1 MKIEMGESLF
11 YSWLRHVKEC
21 QIVQTNWTTSPQW
34 TLRHEDEL
42 IDIMTQTDELFR
54 EKYGYNIYKKNA
66 SLSQVLQQAECDV
79 LGVSVQAGEIKIFAI
94 DVAFHRDGLVY
105 GDRKTT
111 VMKIINKCL
120 RTAMC
125 IYGYLDAKDAEIIF
139 ASPKIGKKILED
151 AKPCICDIQAVTQQ
165 MGYNFAFRMI
175 ANDDFMEL
183 VLNPI
188 LLVSKGVADTNE
200 LFLRSYQMLQMFGLD
215 QNQTRVEGQGAY
227 AEIKIGKIAQIV
239 LRELL
244 ESGKVNEDEL
254 LRLQDKSYCKKT
266 FDLNFP
272 MLVKQG
278 DEYNKARYYVEPL
291 FIKGNKYAL
300 CSQWVEK
307 SRAALLSWID
317 THK

>member
-34 TLRHEDEL
+34 TLKHEDEL
-42 IDIMTQTDELFR
+42 SDIMTQTDELFR

-79 LGVSVQAGEIKIFAI
+79 LGVSMQDGEIKTYAI
-94 DVAFHRDGLVY
+94 DVAFHRDGLIY

-125 IYGYLDAKDAEIIF
+125 IYGYLDVKDAEIIF

-151 AKPCICDIQAVTQQ
+151 AKPCIYDAQSITQQ
-165 MGYNFAFRMI
+165 MGYNFNFRMI

-200 LFLRSYQMLQMFGLD
+200 LFLRSYQMLQMFGME
-215 QNQTRVEGQGAY
+215 QNRKASEGYDAY

-244 ESGKVNEDEL
+244 ESGKVDADEL
-254 LRLQDKSYCKKT
+254 IKLQDKSYCKKT

-272 MLVKQG
+272 MLVKH
-278 DEYNKARYYVEPL
+278 DEDYNKARYYVEQVI
-291 FIKGNKYAL
+291 IKGNEYVL

-307 SRAALLSWID
+307 NRTALLSWID
-317 THK
+317 AHK